1 MKHAQ
6 APAQDELVHRAAALV
21 PLLQANAIGTEESRA
36 LTEESLDALRDAGI
50 FRMRV
55 PARYG
60 GFESDARTMVKVAG
74 ELGRGDGSTAW
85 TAGVWWITSWMAA
98 MFPDEVQ
105 DEVFESP
112 DTRLCGT
119 LSPTGMAIR
128 QPGGA
133 VLNGKWGFM
142 SGARHS
148 QWQVVVAVTPTEE
161 GGHEPIMALVPLS
174 DMQVVDDWYTSGLR
188 GTGSI
193 TTIAQN
199 VFIPEQRILSMGAVL
214 HEQYGS
220 KLNAD
225 SAIYRNP
232 LLPVASASSIGAVLG
247 MAKGALDAFLTR
259 LPDRHITY
267 TGYTSQR
274 EAPLTHF
281 QVAEASLLIDEA
293 EFHALRLAGQV
304 DEKGA
309 TGAQWTVEERARARA
324 DMGAVCELAKKA
336 VDLLTT
342 ASGGSSIYSEVPMQ
356 RVQRDM
362 QAVNLH
368 ALMHPDTNRELY
380 GRVLCGMPPNTFYI

>member
-6 APAQDELVHRAAALV
+6 APAQEELVRRAAELV
-21 PLLQANAIGTEESRA
+21 PLLQANALATEDSRL
-36 LTEESLDALRDAGI
+36 LTPDSLDALRDAGV

-60 GFESDARTMVKVAG
+60 GYESDARTMVRVAT
-74 ELGRGDGSTAW
+74 ELGRGDGSTSW
-85 TAGVWWITSWMAA
+85 TASVWWITSWMAA

-105 DEVFESP
+105 DEVFDSP

-119 LSPTGMAIR
+119 LSPTGMAVR
-128 QPGGA
+128 QNGGA
-133 VLNGKWGFM
+133 VLNGKWGFI

-148 QWQVVVAVTPTEE
+148 QWQVIVAVTPTPD

-174 DMQVVDDWYTSGLR
+174 DLQIVDDWFTSGLR

-199 VFIPEQRILSMGAVL
+199 VFIPEERILSMGAVL

-220 KLNAD
+220 KLNAE

-232 LLPVASASSIGAVLG
+232 LLPVASVSSVGTVVG
-247 MAKGALDAFLTR
+247 MAKGAWDAFFRR
-259 LPDRHITY
+259 LPERHITY
-267 TGYTSQR
+267 TAYTSQKD
-274 EAPLTHF
+274 APLTHF
-281 QVAEASLLIDEA
+281 QVAEAALLIDEA

-304 DEKGA
+304 DEKSGA
-309 TGAQWTVEERARARA
+309 EWTAEERARARA
-324 DMGAVCELAKKA
+324 DMGAVCDLAKKA

-342 ASGGSSIYSEVPMQ
+342 ASGGSSIYSDVPMQ
-356 RVQRDM
+356 RIQRDM

-380 GRVLCGMPPNTFYI
+380 GRILCGMPPNTFYI

>member
-6 APAQDELVHRAAALV
+6 APAQEELVRRAAELV
-21 PLLQANAIGTEESRA
+21 PLLQANALATEDGRL
-36 LTEESLDALRDAGI
+36 LTPDSLDALRDSGV

-60 GFESDARTMVKVAG
+60 GYESDARTMVRVAT
-74 ELGRGDGSTAW
+74 ELGRGDGSTSW
-85 TAGVWWITSWMAA
+85 TASVWWITSWMAA

-105 DEVFESP
+105 DEVFDSP

-119 LSPTGMAIR
+119 LSPTGMAVR
-128 QPGGA
+128 RNGGA

-148 QWQVVVAVTPTEE
+148 QWQVIVAVTPTAD

-174 DMQVVDDWYTSGLR
+174 DLQIVDDWFTSGLR

-193 TTIAQN
+193 TTIAQD
-199 VFIPEQRILSMGAVL
+199 VFIPEERILSMGAIL
-214 HEQYGS
+214 HEQYAS

-232 LLPVASASSIGAVLG
+232 LLPVASASSVGTVVG
-247 MAKGALDAFLTR
+247 MAKGAWDAFFRR
-259 LPDRHITY
+259 LPERHITY
-267 TGYTSQR
+267 TAYTSQKD
-274 EAPLTHF
+274 APLTHF
-281 QVAEASLLIDEA
+281 QVAEAALLIDEA

-304 DEKGA
+304 DEKSG
-309 TGAQWTVEERARARA
+309 TQWTAEERARARA
-324 DMGAVCELAKKA
+324 DMGAVCDLAKRA

-342 ASGGSSIYSEVPMQ
+342 ASGGSSIYSDVPMQ
-356 RVQRDM
+356 RIQRDM

-380 GRVLCGMPPNTFYI
+380 GRILCGMPPNTFYL

>member
-6 APAQDELVHRAAALV
+6 APAQEELVRRASELV
-21 PLLQANAIGTEESRA
+21 PLLQANALSTEDGRQ
-36 LTEESLDALRDAGI
+36 LTPDSLDALRDAGI
-50 FRMRV
+50 YRMRV

-60 GFESDARTMVKVAG
+60 GYESDARTMVRVAS
-74 ELGRGDGSTAW
+74 ELGRGDGSTSW
-85 TAGVWWITSWMAA
+85 TASVWWITSWMAA
-98 MFPDEVQ
+98 MFPDDVQ
-105 DEVFESP
+105 DEVFDSP

-119 LSPTGMAIR
+119 LSPTGMAVR

-133 VLNGKWGFM
+133 VLNGKWGFI

-148 QWQVVVAVTPTEE
+148 TWQVIVAVSPTPE
-161 GGHEPIMALVPLS
+161 GGHEPIMALVPLA
-174 DMQVVDDWYTSGLR
+174 DLQIVDDWFTSGLR

-199 VFIPEQRILSMGAVL
+199 VFIPEERILSMGAIL

-220 KLNAD
+220 KRNAE

-232 LLPVASASSIGAVLG
+232 LLPVASASSVGTVLG
-247 MAKGALDAFLTR
+247 MAKGAWDAFLGR

-267 TGYTSQR
+267 TAYTSQR

-281 QVAEASLLIDEA
+281 QVAEARLLIDEA

-304 DEKGA
+304 DEKSGA
-309 TGAQWTVEERARARA
+309 EWTAEERARARA
-324 DMGAVCELAKKA
+324 DMGAVCDLAKQA

-342 ASGGSSIYSEVPMQ
+342 ASGGSSIYSDVPMQ
-356 RVQRDM
+356 RIQRDM

-380 GRVLCGMPPNTFYI
+380 GRILCGMPPNTFYL

>member
-6 APAQDELVHRAAALV
+6 APAQEELVQRAADLV
-21 PLLQANAIGTEESRA
+21 PLLRSHALATEDSRVLA
-36 LTEESLDALRDAGI
+36 PDSLDALRDAGI

-60 GFESDARTMVKVAG
+60 GYESDARTMVRVAS
-74 ELGRGDGSTAW
+74 ELGRGDGSTSWVAS
-85 TAGVWWITSWMAA
+85 VWWITSWMAS
-98 MFPDEVQ
+98 MFPDAVQ
-105 DEVFESP
+105 DEVFDSP

-119 LSPTGMAIR
+119 LSPTGMAV
-128 QPGGA
+128 PGNGGS
-133 VLNGKWGFM
+133 VLNGKWSFM

-148 QWQVVVAVTPTEE
+148 TWQVIVAVTPTPE
-161 GGHEPIMALVPLS
+161 GHQPIMALAPLS
-174 DMQVVDDWYTSGLR
+174 DLQLVDDWHTSGLR

-193 TTIAQN
+193 TTIAQD
-199 VFIPEQRILSMGAVL
+199 VFIPAERILPLGGIL
-214 HEQYGS
+214 HEQYAS
-220 KLNAD
+220 KLNAE
-225 SAIYRNP
+225 SAVYRNP
-232 LLPVASASSIGAVLG
+232 LLPVASASSVGTVVG
-247 MAKGALDAFLTR
+247 MAKGAWDAFFER

-267 TGYTSQR
+267 TAYTSQR

-304 DEKGA
+304 DEKSG
-309 TGAQWTVEERARARA
+309 TEWTPEERARARA
-324 DMGAVCELAKKA
+324 DMGAVCDLAKRA

-342 ASGGSSIYSEVPMQ
+342 ASGGSSIYNDVPMQ
-356 RVQRDM
+356 RIQRDM

-380 GRVLCGMPPNTFYI
+380 GRILCGMPPNTFYL

>member
-6 APAQDELVHRAAALV
+6 APAQDELVRRAAELV
-21 PLLQANAIGTEESRA
+21 PLLQANALATEDGRL
-36 LTEESLDALRDAGI
+36 LTPDSLDALRDSGV

-60 GFESDARTMVKVAG
+60 GYESDARTMVRVAT
-74 ELGRGDGSTAW
+74 ELGRGDGSTSW
-85 TAGVWWITSWMAA
+85 TASVWWITSWMAA

-105 DEVFESP
+105 DEVFDSP

-119 LSPTGMAIR
+119 LSPTGMAVR
-128 QPGGA
+128 QNGGA

-148 QWQVVVAVTPTEE
+148 QWQVIVAVTPTAD

-174 DMQVVDDWYTSGLR
+174 DLQIVDDWFTSGLR

-193 TTIAQN
+193 TTIAQD
-199 VFIPEQRILSMGAVL
+199 VFIPEERILSMGAIL

-232 LLPVASASSIGAVLG
+232 LLPVASASSVGTVVG
-247 MAKGALDAFLTR
+247 MAKGAWDAFFRR
-259 LPDRHITY
+259 LPERHITY
-267 TGYTSQR
+267 TAYASQKD
-274 EAPLTHF
+274 APLTHF
-281 QVAEASLLIDEA
+281 QVAEARLLIDEA

-304 DEKGA
+304 DEKSG
-309 TGAQWTVEERARARA
+309 TEWSPEERARARA
-324 DMGAVCELAKKA
+324 DMGAVCDLAKRA

-342 ASGGSSIYSEVPMQ
+342 ASGGSSIYSDVPMQ
-356 RVQRDM
+356 RIQRDM

-380 GRVLCGMPPNTFYI
+380 GRILCGMPPNTFYI

>member
-1 MKHAQ
+1 VKHAQ
-6 APAQDELVHRAAALV
+6 APAQEELVRRAAELV
-21 PLLQANAIGTEESRA
+21 PLLQANALATEDSRL
-36 LTEESLDALRDAGI
+36 LTPDSLDALRDAGV

-60 GFESDARTMVKVAG
+60 GYESDARTMVRVAT
-74 ELGRGDGSTAW
+74 ELGRGDGSTSW
-85 TAGVWWITSWMAA
+85 TASVWWITSWMAA

-105 DEVFESP
+105 DEVFDSP

-119 LSPTGMAIR
+119 LSPTGMAVR
-128 QPGGA
+128 QNGGA
-133 VLNGKWGFM
+133 VLNGKWGFI

-148 QWQVVVAVTPTEE
+148 QWQVIVAVTPTPD

-174 DMQVVDDWYTSGLR
+174 DLQIVDDWFTSGLR

-199 VFIPEQRILSMGAVL
+199 VFIPEERILSMGAVL

-220 KLNAD
+220 KLNAE

-232 LLPVASASSIGAVLG
+232 LLPVASVSSVGTVVG
-247 MAKGALDAFLTR
+247 MAKGAWDAFFRR
-259 LPDRHITY
+259 LPERHITY
-267 TGYTSQR
+267 TAYTSQKD
-274 EAPLTHF
+274 APLTHF
-281 QVAEASLLIDEA
+281 QVAEAALLIDEA

-304 DEKGA
+304 DEKSGA
-309 TGAQWTVEERARARA
+309 EWTAEERARARA
-324 DMGAVCELAKKA
+324 DMGAVCDLAKKA

-342 ASGGSSIYSEVPMQ
+342 ASGGSSIYSDVPMQ
-356 RVQRDM
+356 RIQRDM

-380 GRVLCGMPPNTFYI
+380 GRILCGMPPNTFYI

>member
-6 APAQDELVHRAAALV
+6 APAQEELVRRAAELV
-21 PLLQANAIGTEESRA
+21 PLLQANALATEDGRL
-36 LTEESLDALRDAGI
+36 LTPDSLDALRDSGV

-60 GFESDARTMVKVAG
+60 GYESDARTMVRVAT
-74 ELGRGDGSTAW
+74 ELGRGDGSTSW
-85 TAGVWWITSWMAA
+85 TASVWWITSWMAA

-105 DEVFESP
+105 DEVFDSP

-119 LSPTGMAIR
+119 LSPTGMAVR
-128 QPGGA
+128 QNGGA

-148 QWQVVVAVTPTEE
+148 QWQVIVAVTPTAD

-174 DMQVVDDWYTSGLR
+174 DLQIVDDWFTSGLR

-193 TTIAQN
+193 TTIAQD
-199 VFIPEQRILSMGAVL
+199 VFIPEERILSMGAIL
-214 HEQYGS
+214 HEQYAS
-220 KLNAD
+220 KLNTD

-232 LLPVASASSIGAVLG
+232 LLPVASASSVGTVVG
-247 MAKGALDAFLTR
+247 MAKGAWDAFFRR
-259 LPDRHITY
+259 LPERHITY
-267 TGYTSQR
+267 TAYTSQKD
-274 EAPLTHF
+274 APLTHF
-281 QVAEASLLIDEA
+281 QVAEAALLIDEA

-304 DEKGA
+304 DEKSGTEWSA
-309 TGAQWTVEERARARA
+309 EERARARA
-324 DMGAVCELAKKA
+324 DMGAVCDLAKRA

-342 ASGGSSIYSEVPMQ
+342 ASGGSSIYSDVPMQ
-356 RVQRDM
+356 RIQRDM

-380 GRVLCGMPPNTFYI
+380 GRILCGMPPNTFYI